1 MIKIKFFA
9 ILKEITEC
17 DEMTLE
23 LSQGLSCGQA
33 LFSLQNRFPRLHPIL
48 SSCLLAVNGSYAN
61 PTTLLF
67 NDDELALLPP
77 VSGG

>member
-9 ILKEITEC
+9 ILREITEC
-17 DEMTLE
+17 GETTLD
-23 LSQGLSCGQA
+23 LSQSLSCEQA
-33 LFSLQNRFPRLHPIL
+33 LFSLQNRFPRLDPIL

-61 PTTLLF
+61 STTLLS
-67 NDDELALLPP
+67 DGDELALLPP